1 MKQTLKMA
9 KCNIRQQLMAYLI
22 IGVFV
27 GILLSA
33 CSTNADVR
41 ANQGTTP
48 TPVPT
53 PTINMT
59 IVNESNMQLQTF
71 QQWIALLQQYNGD
84 VTTYQKQYDDAK
96 QALHDAHTEKAYN
109 DTLTTLSSQINAI
122 KLPALKAE
130 ANTLHQTLEDK
141 VSAWGSQHTYHDDY
155 NGLNYQYGYEYT
167 DTGVVG
173 DDVYAINNTAQ
184 NPKDYQQII
193 EDLNTYLANFQG
205 MTEEASDPTPYNQQH
220 KADIELMQKYGNM
233 QGKVVVISLYGQAI
247 RVYNNGQ
254 LVNAFFVTTGTPAHP
269 SLPGTWW
276 VQQKQSP
283 TTFKSVVPPGDPD
296 YYPDTPIN
304 YAMLYH
310 SGGYNMHD
318 SVWRADYGP
327 GTEFPHADTT
337 GNRSAS
343 QGSHGCVNMSLDNAR
358 WLYGYVDLYTP
369 VIIY

>member
-1 MKQTLKMA
+1 MKQILKLT
-9 KCNIRQQLMAYLI
+9 KRNIRQQLMAYLI
-22 IGVFV
+22 IGVLV

-33 CSTNADVR
+33 CGTNPNVSAKQS
-41 ANQGTTP
+41 NTP

-53 PTINMT
+53 PAINMT
-59 IVNESNMQLQTF
+59 IVNQDNMQLQTF
-71 QQWIALLQQYNGD
+71 QQWIELMQQYKGD
-84 VTTYQKQYDDAK
+84 VTVYQKQYEED
-96 QALHDAHTEKAYN
+96 QRALRDAHTDKAYK
-109 DTLTTLSSQINAI
+109 DISTTLSSQINAI

-130 ANTLHQTLEDK
+130 ANTLYQTLEDK
-141 VSAWGSQHTYHDDY
+141 VSAWGSQHIYHDDY

-167 DTGVVG
+167 DRGIVG
-173 DDVYAINNTAQ
+173 GDAYAINTAQ
-184 NPKDYQQII
+184 TLNDYQRII
-193 EDLNTYLANFQG
+193 EDLNTYLVNFQA
-205 MTEEASDPTPYNQQH
+205 MTEEASDTTPYNQQH

-233 QGKVVVISLYGQAI
+233 QGKVVLISLYGQAI

-276 VQQKQSP
+276 VQQKESP
-283 TTFKSVVPPGDPD
+283 TTFKSVVPKGDPD

-318 SVWRADYGP
+318 SWWRADYGP
-327 GTEFPHADTT
+327 GTEFPHIDAT
-337 GNRSAS
+337 GNQSAA

-358 WLYGYVDLYTP
+358 WLYGYTELYTP